1 MSIEDKAAR
10 DNCITNINRILSDV
24 ISLDN
29 LSVFPR
35 TIEDDVF
42 FEELNKKINNRVLQL
57 QRNSCGRDA
66 ARIKLISSELAALR
80 KNFELNFA

>member
-10 DNCITNINRILSDV
+10 DNCITNVNRILSDV
-24 ISLDN
+24 ISLED

-42 FEELNKKINNRVLQL
+42 
-57 QRNSCGRDA
+57 
-66 ARIKLISSELAALR
+66 LR
-80 KNFELNFA
+80 S